1 MLESIYYCSG
11 IVVAVCAVVALI
23 QIIINKHQLETDRKN
38 QKNQL
43 ERESQKYAIDQ
54 VAYYNNTI
62 IPLENE
68 IDKKRNGNHIEC
80 LDNPIISLENNKIM
94 VKTKFTKEDK
104 DKIMEIADKV
114 TAVINALEVYSA
126 VLVSGLANEKFVFQ
140 VQGYSYC
147 KTVEQYLSFIIN
159 LSEGETQKSTT
170 TKLYYL
176 WKTRLNKEKLTSEK
190 EKIERTLA
198 NTEMKEISIIGIND
212 K

>member
-54 VAYYNNTI
+54 IAYYNNTI

-94 VKTKFTKEDK
+94 VKAKITKADK
-104 DKIMEIADKV
+104 DNIMEIVDEV

-126 VLVSGLANEKFVFQ
+126 VLVSGLANETFAYQ

-147 KTVEQYLSFIIN
+147 KTVEQYLFFIIN
-159 LSEGETQKSTT
+159 LSKGETQKSTT